1 MLEDS
6 KDQKLTDSSKQLIQ
20 KVSIFYIQST
30 NFFVFI
36 FDFLFERT
44 RPIPITCFNFQ
55 AIKLNED
62 TSPKF
67 LQCTDTLSREAC
79 KKLAVPRY
87 SINNFFHIR

>member
-6 KDQKLTDSSKQLIQ
+6 KEQKLPDSSKQLIQ
-20 KVSIFYIQST
+20 KVSIFHLQSLSI
-30 NFFVFI
+30 FFSI
-36 FDFLFERT
+36 LDKFEYT
-44 RPIPITCFNFQ
+44 RCLLIICFTFK

-87 SINNFFHIR
+87 STYNFFHIR